1 MKVLSILLITFIV
14 AVAASKLISGDF
26 NWTFSGR
33 LAMCVM
39 LCFTGI
45 GHFVMLKGMMMMIPP
60 FIPYKKELIWVTGI
74 LEIASG
80 IALLFP
86 ACRYI
91 AALVLT
97 IFFIIIIPSNIY
109 AAIKK
114 VNIEKASFDGPG
126 ESYLW
131 FRIPLQLFFI
141 AWICYFA
148 VYRN

>member
-1 MKVLSILLITFIV
+1 MKVLAVLLITFIV
-14 AVAASKLISGDF
+14 TAAASKLIGGDF

-45 GHFVMLKGMMMMIPP
+45 GHFAYVKGMTLMIPP
-60 FIPYKKELIWVTGI
+60 FIPYKKELVWLTGI
-74 LEIASG
+74 LEIGAG

-97 IFFIIIIPSNIY
+97 IFFILIIPANIY

-114 VNIEKASFDGPG
+114 VNFQKASFDGPG

-131 FRIPLQLFFI
+131 FRIPLQIFFI
-141 AWICYFA
+141 AWVCFFA